1 MKFEDQIEK
10 IFYRHLVV
18 ITINIEIGSKI
29 DPLHMSSKKLQFVIL
44 PTNLFDYKV
53 MDFGF

>member
-10 IFYRHLVV
+10 IFYKHLVV
-18 ITINIEIGSKI
+18 ITINIELGSKI

-53 MDFGF
+53 IFGF